1 MERIPRHRLARLM
14 QAVLWHRRLLAAG
27 LAAAAVALV
36 IHAADTGPR
45 TVPLVVTARDL
56 PGGSTLQRADLDT
69 IDVLPASVPTGAMA
83 SIEAVVGGMLAGPAR
98 AGEPVT
104 DVRLIGP
111 SLVQGWGED
120 LLAVP
125 VRIADPGA
133 MAIVRP
139 GELVDLIAAP
149 VDGQGAAG
157 PIATQVPL
165 LAVPEQID
173 GGLHADGALL
183 IVAVT
188 AEQAAALAEAA
199 VSSRLSVAV
208 R

>member
-1 MERIPRHRLARLM
+1 MERPLRHRLAQFA
-14 QAVLWHRRLLAAG
+14 QAVLWHRRVLAAG
-27 LAAAAVALV
+27 LAAGAVALA
-36 IHAADTGPR
+36 IHAADAEPA
-45 TVPLVVTARDL
+45 TVPLVVTTREL
-56 PGGSTLQRADLDT
+56 PGGIRLGHSDLDT
-69 IDVLPASVPTGAMA
+69 IDVLPASVPSGAIA
-83 SIEAVVGGMLAGPAR
+83 SVDAAVGQMLAGPAR

-104 DVRLIGP
+104 DVRLVGR
-111 SLVQGWGED
+111 SLVQGWGDD

-133 MAIVRP
+133 VAIVRP
-139 GELVDLIAAP
+139 GELIDLIAAP
-149 VDGQGAAG
+149 VNGQGAAG

-165 LAVPEQID
+165 LTVPAQVE

-183 IVAVT
+183 VVAVT
-188 AEQAAALAEAA
+188 ADQAAALADAA